1 MQIFNWKKIQYTSK
15 TPIFIK
21 AMPNLVSDPSGNS
34 YHQLCEYEVIEYKP
48 WYTNLDNWF
57 VLAKNTLDCQF

>member
-1 MQIFNWKKIQYTSK
+1 MQIFNWKKMQYTSK

-48 WYTNLDNWF
+48 WYTNLDN
-57 VLAKNTLDCQF
+57 